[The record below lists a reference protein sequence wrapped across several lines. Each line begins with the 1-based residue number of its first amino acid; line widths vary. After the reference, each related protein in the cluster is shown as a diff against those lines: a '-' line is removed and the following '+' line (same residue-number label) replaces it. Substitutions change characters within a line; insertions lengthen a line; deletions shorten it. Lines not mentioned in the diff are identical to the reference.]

1 MKKHIYTKIL
11 ITTTACLVFFIG
23 TVTHAATLTLKTNAP
38 TVSKDSL
45 VTVTVLLDAESVPI
59 NTIEGDLVY
68 NPQKMLP
75 EKVSIGSSFI
85 SFWVEK
91 PMVTSTGKMHFSGIV
106 PGGVSTS
113 NAEVF
118 NITFK
123 LNELGS
129 QSVNLENVH
138 LYINDSNGTEDK
150 VKLLPASFVV
160 DDTVPVATEKP
171 VDTKSPEDFK
181 IVRTSDMSIEDGKYF
196 IVFSTQDKGGGVDH
210 YSVCEMFTSCVVSD
224 SPYVLKKQNVFYYIK
239 VMSYDADGNVTTST
253 LVSPY
258 LLVLTAVFILG
269 LLYLLI
275 KLKFILR
282 NK

>member
-1 MKKHIYTKIL
+1 MNRYYKKTLLTIL
-11 ITTTACLVFFIG
+11 FITSTFIG
-23 TVTHAATLTLKTNAP
+23 SVTHAATLTLKTNAP

-59 NTIEGDLVY
+59 NTIEGDMVY

-91 PMVTSTGKMHFSGIV
+91 PVVNSTGKMHFSGIV

-123 LNELGS
+123 VNELGS
-129 QSVNLENVH
+129 QSVSLENVH
-138 LYINDSNGTEDK
+138 LYINDSNGTEAK
-150 VKLLPASFVV
+150 ATLLPANFVV
-160 DDTVPVATEKP
+160 DDIVPVATDKP
-171 VDTKSPEDFK
+171 LDTKSPEDFK

-210 YSVCEMFTSCVVSD
+210 YSVCEMFTDCVVSD
-224 SPYVLKKQNVFYYIK
+224 SPYVLKKQNAFYYIK
-239 VMSYDADGNVTTST
+239 VMAYDADDNVTTST

-275 KLKFILR
+275 KLKFVLK

>member
-1 MKKHIYTKIL
+1 MNRYYKKTLLTIL
-11 ITTTACLVFFIG
+11 FITSTFIG
-23 TVTHAATLTLKTNAP
+23 SVTHAATLTLKTNAP
-38 TVSKDSL
+38 TVSKNSL

-91 PMVTSTGKMHFSGIV
+91 PAVISTGKMHFSGIV

-123 LNELGS
+123 VNELGS

-150 VKLLPASFVV
+150 VTLLPANFVV
-160 DDTVPVATEKP
+160 DETIPVTTEKP
-171 VDTKSPEDFK
+171 IDTKSPEDFK
-181 IVRTSDMSIEDGKYF
+181 IVRTSDMSIEDGKHF

-210 YSVCEMFTSCVVSD
+210 YSVCEIFTSCVVSD

-239 VMSYDADGNVTTST
+239 VMAYDADGNVTTST

-275 KLKFILR
+275 KLRFILK